1 MEKREGFEGNTGF
14 SGEGEPESKEEGMIR
29 GPWIQNLKG
38 EKGHGVCR
46 EEKEWIWYGGAK
58 EEGVKGGEEPDFQED
73 SHMNGEKEGEE
84 PEDGEG
90 GSEEEYGNGKDP
102 QET

>member
-1 MEKREGFEGNTGF
+1 LDVEEPGF
-14 SGEGEPESKEEGMIR
+14 KEEGMIR

-38 EKGHGVCR
+38 EKDHGVSR

-58 EEGVKGGEEPDFQED
+58 EEEVKGEEEPDYLED
-73 SHMNGEKEGEE
+73 SRMNGEKEKEE
-84 PEDGEG
+84 GEDGEG

-102 QET
+102 QES

>member
-14 SGEGEPESKEEGMIR
+14 LDGGEPGFKEEGMIR

-38 EKGHGVCR
+38 EKGHGVFR
-46 EEKEWIWYGGAK
+46 EEKEWIEYGGAK
-58 EEGVKGGEEPDFQED
+58 EEEVKGEGEPDFQED
-73 SHMNGEKEGEE
+73 SRMNGEKEREE

-90 GSEEEYGNGKDP
+90 GSEEEEGNGKDP